1 MKMLAVALFAALFAI
16 GAVNAQTENNDNNG
30 FFDLSEPNFIAGK
43 GTFVIAESPSI
54 EKILVARSLA
64 LLDNES
70 DEFDRHYINMIRVHH
85 EAGIA
90 MSETILSKTDNAAI
104 EDLANRIITANR
116 EDLEIFDDILAEFNE
131 TNATNETNASQNGL
145 SDEDRVAES
154 LRIVHTLINE
164 DTNEWLASLSAE
176 KAEFAYLK
184 LMKEHHAKS
193 IKLSQLASENLEN
206 ETLRN
211 LSVELVAR
219 QLSEIGEMYVI
230 EMDLTVQPTENT
242 MPFGQFVRSLRYNAE
257 DSEFSQSS
265 EIADENANN
274 NENIDENISD
284 EQISENNQNETSD
297 EDENNGFFRRLI
309 DSISDGNNSSVDNT
323 SNNTSVVADE

>member
-257 DSEFSQSS
+257 DRSFALRSEA
-265 EIADENANN
+265 ADENERNT
-274 NENIDENISD
+274 ENINDNSENVQIQTSEEDEN
-284 EQISENNQNETSD
+284 
-297 EDENNGFFRRLI
+297 ENNGFFRRLI

-323 SNNTSVVADE
+323 SNNTSVEADE